1 MELKDTVER
10 MLSDDRKEQLIAEY
24 QQVSIRIEKLRDLIF
39 RYGQNL
45 LSFEPASKI
54 GVYTQQLEAMRR
66 YQDCLTKRIK
76 DEKIPGFGCFGDT
89 CSI

>member
-10 MLSDDRKEQLIAEY
+10 MLSDDPKERLIAEY
-24 QQVSIRIEKLRDLIF
+24 QQVGIRIEELRKLTFD
-39 RYGQNL
+39 YAKGL
-45 LSFEPASKI
+45 LSFEPASYQF
-54 GVYTQQLEAMRR
+54 VYENQLSAMRA
-66 YQDCLTKRIK
+66 YQDCLTQRIK